1 VDKKER
7 KHSNSEDN
15 SLFREAVSDVKPIA
29 ARIRH
34 QGTRPKKP
42 IPRTPSKTEIAGQP
56 EPLAYDPVDITT
68 EPGEELTF
76 RRDSIS
82 LAVMRDL
89 KRGNLQRRDAL
100 DLHGLTSSEAQAA
113 LREFISY
120 ARSNGF
126 RCVRVVHG
134 KGHGSGNRGAVLKTK
149 VNHWLRQWPEVLAFC
164 SARPAEGGT
173 GAVYV
178 LLKTR

>member
-1 VDKKER
+1 MDKKER
-7 KHSNSEDN
+7 KHSNSEAK
-15 SLFREAVSDVKPIA
+15 SLFREAVSDVEPLA

-42 IPRTPSKTEIAGQP
+42 APRAPRKTEIAGQP
-56 EPLAYDPVDITT
+56 EPLAYDPVDLTT
-68 EPGEELTF
+68 EPGEVLTF

-89 KRGNLQRRDAL
+89 KRGGLQRREAL
-100 DLHGLTSSEAQAA
+100 DLHGMTSAEAQAV

-134 KGHGSGNRGAVLKTK
+134 KGLGSGNRGAVLKTK

>member
-1 VDKKER
+1 MDKKER
-7 KHSNSEDN
+7 KHSNSDAK
-15 SLFREAVSDVKPIA
+15 SLFREAVGDVKPLATRSRHASTAPQKPAPRAPRKTA
-29 ARIRH
+29 A
-34 QGTRPKKP
+34 T
-42 IPRTPSKTEIAGQP
+42 ALP

-68 EPGEELTF
+68 EPGEELAF
-76 RRDSIS
+76 RQDSIS

-89 KRGNLQRRDAL
+89 KRGKLQRRAAL
-100 DLHGLTSSEAQAA
+100 DLHGMTSAAAQAA
-113 LREFISY
+113 LREFIGD

-134 KGHGSGNRGAVLKTK
+134 KGLGSGNRGAVLKSK

>member
-1 VDKKER
+1 MDKKER
-7 KHSNSEDN
+7 KHNNSEAK
-15 SLFREAVSDVKPIA
+15 SLFREAVSDVEPLTARLRHPSARPKQPAPRARRKPEIA
-29 ARIRH
+29 A
-34 QGTRPKKP
+34 
-42 IPRTPSKTEIAGQP
+42 EP
-56 EPLAYDPVDITT
+56 EPLPYDSVNITT
-68 EPGEELTF
+68 EPGEALTF
-76 RRDSIS
+76 RRESIS

-89 KRGNLQRRDAL
+89 KRGNFKRREAL
-100 DLHGLTSSEAQAA
+100 DLHGMTSTEAQAA

-120 ARSNGF
+120 ARSAGF

-134 KGHGSGNRGAVLKTK
+134 KGLGSGNRGAVLKTK

-164 SARPAEGGT
+164 SARPTEGGT

>member
-1 VDKKER
+1 MDKKER
-7 KHSNSEDN
+7 KHNNSEAK
-15 SLFREAVSDVKPIA
+15 SLFREAVSDVEPLTARPRHSSARPKQASPRARRKPEIA
-29 ARIRH
+29 A
-34 QGTRPKKP
+34 
-42 IPRTPSKTEIAGQP
+42 QP
-56 EPLAYDPVDITT
+56 EPLPYDPVNITT
-68 EPGEELTF
+68 EPGETLTF
-76 RRDSIS
+76 RRESIS

-89 KRGNLQRRDAL
+89 KRGNLQRREAL
-100 DLHGLTSSEAQAA
+100 DLHGMTSTAAQAA
-113 LREFISY
+113 LRDFIGH

-134 KGHGSGNRGAVLKTK
+134 KGLRSGNRGAVLKTK

-164 SARPAEGGT
+164 SAQPAEGGT

>member
-1 VDKKER
+1 MDKKER
-7 KHSNSEDN
+7 KHSNSEAK
-15 SLFREAVSDVKPIA
+15 SLFREAVSDVKPLA
-29 ARIRH
+29 ARSRH
-34 QGTRPKKP
+34 TSIPTKKP
-42 IPRTPSKTEIAGQP
+42 APRAPRKVVTAAQP

-89 KRGNLQRRDAL
+89 KRGNLQRREAL
-100 DLHGLTSSEAQAA
+100 DLHGMTSTEAQAA
-113 LREFISY
+113 LREFIGY